1 MQSSTNRY
9 SPVDLEFKWQ
19 KRWEQLGLHRT
30 PEPSQNRSENF
41 YALSMFPY
49 PSGNLH
55 MGHVRNYVITD
66 VIARVQRLK
75 GKRVLHPMGW
85 DAFGLPAENAAIE
98 RGVDPAQWTEQNI
111 GQMREQLKRLGLS
124 IDWDREFST
133 CEPTYYRWTQW
144 LFLQFFDAKLAYQK
158 EANVNWDP
166 IDKTVL
172 ANEQVNNE
180 GRSWRSGAIVEK
192 RKLKQ
197 WFLKITDYAENLLS
211 DLTSLEGWPER
222 VRTMQA
228 NWIGKSVGAEIDFE
242 LIGSNLNTDSLLSKI
257 KVFTTR
263 PDTLYGVS
271 YLVLAPEHPLVDQL
285 TSIEQKKQVNEFQ
298 SMVAATSEQDRLA
311 DDRPKSGVALGGMV
325 QHPITK
331 EVLPVWIADYVLP
344 DYGTGAVMGVPAHD
358 ERDFSFAKKYNLSI
372 KTVVVP
378 ANTIAADDNPVTNI
392 NSEPSS
398 AYTELGLL
406 VNSAE
411 FNGMVGEEAKNAII
425 AKAEQA
431 GFGKAKVTFRL
442 RDWLISRQRYWGC
455 PIPIIHCEE
464 CGAVPVPIDQLP
476 VKLCKPGDIIEEV
489 ECPKCAR
496 LASRETDTMDTF
508 MCSSWYFLR
517 YTDAT
522 NKHLPFTKHN
532 ASAWMPVDQYVGGV
546 EHAILHLLYSRFFTK
561 VLSNRG
567 LVDCDEPFK
576 QLLTQGM
583 VQSTTYRNPNSQKYI
598 SPANI
603 GDPLDPIDPDT
614 GEKLEILYEK
624 MSKSKYN
631 GIDPSVVINKYG
643 ADTARMFILFK
654 APAEKDLEWDD
665 ADVEGQFRFLQRI
678 WRLCQNA
685 LERGISLSNTT
696 KNEVKNTSIADKD
709 LRRSIHGAIQAISE
723 DLSGEELQFNT
734 AVSELMKLNNAL
746 STNFDQADPSIIQ
759 EGLAIL
765 LKLLAPFAPHLADE
779 LWLQLGGE
787 ISVHQQSWPI
797 ADSSALQ
804 RDTITIV
811 LQIKGKVRGNLEVS
825 ADIDSSKLEELALAS
840 EEAKKWLDGK
850 KPSRVIVV
858 PGKLVNL
865 VP

>member
-1 MQSSTNRY
+1 
-9 SPVDLEFKWQ
+9 
-19 KRWEQLGLHRT
+19 
-30 PEPSQNRSENF
+30 
-41 YALSMFPY
+41 
-49 PSGNLH
+49 
-55 MGHVRNYVITD
+55 
-66 VIARVQRLK
+66 
-75 GKRVLHPMGW
+75 
-85 DAFGLPAENAAIE
+85 
-98 RGVDPAQWTEQNI
+98 
-111 GQMREQLKRLGLS
+111 
-124 IDWDREFST
+124 
-133 CEPTYYRWTQW
+133 
-144 LFLQFFDAKLAYQK
+144 
-158 EANVNWDP
+158 
-166 IDKTVL
+166 
-172 ANEQVNNE
+172 
-180 GRSWRSGAIVEK
+180 
-192 RKLKQ
+192 
-197 WFLKITDYAENLLS
+197 
-211 DLTSLEGWPER
+211 
-222 VRTMQA
+222 
-228 NWIGKSVGAEIDFE
+228 
-242 LIGSNLNTDSLLSKI
+242 
-257 KVFTTR
+257 
-263 PDTLYGVS
+263 
-271 YLVLAPEHPLVDQL
+271 
-285 TSIEQKKQVNEFQ
+285 
-298 SMVAATSEQDRLA
+298 
-311 DDRPKSGVALGGMV
+311 
-325 QHPITK
+325 
-331 EVLPVWIADYVLP
+331 
-344 DYGTGAVMGVPAHD
+344 
-358 ERDFSFAKKYNLSI
+358 
-372 KTVVVP
+372 
-378 ANTIAADDNPVTNI
+378 
-392 NSEPSS
+392 
-398 AYTELGLL
+398 
-406 VNSAE
+406 
-411 FNGMVGEEAKNAII
+411 
-425 AKAEQA
+425 
-431 GFGKAKVTFRL
+431 
-442 RDWLISRQRYWGC
+442 
-455 PIPIIHCEE
+455 
-464 CGAVPVPIDQLP
+464 
-476 VKLCKPGDIIEEV
+476 
-489 ECPKCAR
+489 
-496 LASRETDTMDTF
+496 MDTF

-583 VQSTTYRNPNSQKYI
+583 VQSTTYRNPNSRKYI

-811 LQIKGKVRGNLEVS
+811 LQIKGKVRGNLEVA
-825 ADIDSSKLEELALAS
+825 ADIDSSRLEELALAS

>member
-9 SPVDLEFKWQ
+9 SPADLEFKWQ

-30 PEPSQNRSENF
+30 PEPSENRSENF

-98 RGVDPAQWTEQNI
+98 RGVDPAQWTKQNVA
-111 GQMREQLKRLGLS
+111 QMREQLKRLGLS

-242 LIGSNLNTDSLLSKI
+242 LIGSNLNTYSLRSKI

-285 TSIEQKKQVNEFQ
+285 TSTEQKKQVNEYQ

-311 DDRPKSGVALGGMV
+311 DDRPKNGVPLGGMV

-331 EVLPVWIADYVLP
+331 EALPVWIADYVLP

-378 ANTIAADDNPVTNI
+378 PNTIAADDQPQTNI

-398 AYTELGLL
+398 AYTELGSL

-411 FNGMVGEEAKNAII
+411 FNGMVGEEAKKAII
-425 AKAEQA
+425 DKAEQA

-476 VKLCKPGDIIEEV
+476 VKLCKPGDYIEKV
-489 ECPKCAR
+489 ECPKCAK

-522 NKHLPFTKHN
+522 NKDLPFKKQN

-561 VLSNRG
+561 VLSKRG
-567 LVDCDEPFK
+567 LVNCNEPFR

-583 VQSTTYRNPNSQKYI
+583 VQATTYRNPNSQKYI
-598 SPANI
+598 S
-603 GDPLDPIDPDT
+603 
-614 GEKLEILYEK
+614 
-624 MSKSKYN
+624 
-631 GIDPSVVINKYG
+631 
-643 ADTARMFILFK
+643 
-654 APAEKDLEWDD
+654 WDD

-685 LERGISLSNTT
+685 MQKGIYLTNTT
-696 KNEVKNTSIADKD
+696 RNERKNTSNIDKD
-709 LRRSIHGAIQAISE
+709 LRRAIHGAIQAISE

-759 EGLAIL
+759 EGLAKL
-765 LKLLAPFAPHLADE
+765 LILLAPFAPHLADE
-779 LWLQLGGE
+779 LWHQLGGE
-787 ISVHQQSWPI
+787 RSVHQQSWPI

-804 RDTITIV
+804 KDTITIV
-811 LQIKGKVRGNLEVS
+811 LQIKGKVRGNLEV
-825 ADIDSSKLEELALAS
+825 ATDIDSSKLEELALAS
-840 EEAKKWLDGK
+840 EEAKKWLEGK

-858 PGKLVNL
+858 AGKLVNL

>member
-1 MQSSTNRY
+1 
-9 SPVDLEFKWQ
+9 
-19 KRWEQLGLHRT
+19 
-30 PEPSQNRSENF
+30 
-41 YALSMFPY
+41 
-49 PSGNLH
+49 
-55 MGHVRNYVITD
+55 
-66 VIARVQRLK
+66 
-75 GKRVLHPMGW
+75 
-85 DAFGLPAENAAIE
+85 
-98 RGVDPAQWTEQNI
+98 
-111 GQMREQLKRLGLS
+111 
-124 IDWDREFST
+124 
-133 CEPTYYRWTQW
+133 
-144 LFLQFFDAKLAYQK
+144 
-158 EANVNWDP
+158 
-166 IDKTVL
+166 
-172 ANEQVNNE
+172 
-180 GRSWRSGAIVEK
+180 
-192 RKLKQ
+192 
-197 WFLKITDYAENLLS
+197 
-211 DLTSLEGWPER
+211 
-222 VRTMQA
+222 
-228 NWIGKSVGAEIDFE
+228 
-242 LIGSNLNTDSLLSKI
+242 
-257 KVFTTR
+257 
-263 PDTLYGVS
+263 
-271 YLVLAPEHPLVDQL
+271 
-285 TSIEQKKQVNEFQ
+285 
-298 SMVAATSEQDRLA
+298 
-311 DDRPKSGVALGGMV
+311 
-325 QHPITK
+325 
-331 EVLPVWIADYVLP
+331 
-344 DYGTGAVMGVPAHD
+344 
-358 ERDFSFAKKYNLSI
+358 
-372 KTVVVP
+372 
-378 ANTIAADDNPVTNI
+378 
-392 NSEPSS
+392 
-398 AYTELGLL
+398 
-406 VNSAE
+406 
-411 FNGMVGEEAKNAII
+411 
-425 AKAEQA
+425 
-431 GFGKAKVTFRL
+431 
-442 RDWLISRQRYWGC
+442 
-455 PIPIIHCEE
+455 
-464 CGAVPVPIDQLP
+464 
-476 VKLCKPGDIIEEV
+476 
-489 ECPKCAR
+489 
-496 LASRETDTMDTF
+496 
-508 MCSSWYFLR
+508 YFLR

-685 LERGISLSNTT
+685 LEKGISLSNTT

-779 LWLQLGGE
+779 LWHQLGGE
-787 ISVHQQSWPI
+787 RSVHQQSWPI

-804 RDTITIV
+804 KDTITIV
-811 LQIKGKVRGNLEVS
+811 LQIKGKVRGNLEV
-825 ADIDSSKLEELALAS
+825 ATDIDSSKLEELALAS
-840 EEAKKWLDGK
+840 EEAKKWLEGK

-858 PGKLVNL
+858 AGKLVNL